1 MSYEK
6 LAPVTSPRPRST
18 FALGALLLVAL
29 LSLFPSA
36 ASADLF
42 WTAGIPEA
50 IGRAELN
57 GGGVEP
63 TFIDLEAE
71 EGEPF
76 GIAVDSEHIYWT
88 NFDGAAIGRALLDG
102 SDAEPDFIP
111 LPAGGNIVNLAVD
124 SSHIYWVNGADVS
137 IGRADIDGTHVDSSF
152 ITPAKREEFAPGDV
166 AVDADHLYWTDGVR
180 ESIGRA
186 NLNGSGIEWEFVQ
199 HVGNASSLDVD
210 SSHIYWTNRGPSAI
224 SRADLDGT
232 GVDLSYI
239 PLVKEPFGIA
249 VDGFHV
255 YWTDNANG
263 FEDGRVGRA
272 ELDGGSVE
280 EAFIAGPLGQYMG
293 SITAE
298 LGAVAQ
304 VSPAS
309 LLFGSPTPVPE
320 GSVSASQTVT
330 YTNEGN
336 EPLTIAGFTIAG
348 ADSDEFQTGTDT
360 CRVALAPGRSCKLQV
375 RFAPFASGSAS
386 AVLTAVTNAAEDPTT
401 ALDGMAS
408 APTVPPVGPAG
419 PAGATGATG
428 ATGPLGATG
437 PAGASGP
444 TGPRG
449 PAGKNAKVTCT
460 VRKKGLAGGGTK
472 VKVTCKV
479 KPATKKKAVASV
491 AWRLTR
497 GRQTVAHGTALA
509 RNGRIRLVIT
519 AADLLRPGRYVLRL
533 PGRGRA
539 ASFVVP

>member
-1 MSYEK
+1 M
-6 LAPVTSPRPRST
+6 
-18 FALGALLLVAL
+18 LLLVAL
-29 LSLFPSA
+29 LLLFPAA

-42 WTAGIPEA
+42 WTTGVPEA
-50 IGRAELN
+50 IGRAELG
-57 GGGVEP
+57 GGGVAP

-76 GIAVDSEHIYWT
+76 GIAVDSEHVYWT

-102 SDAEPDFIP
+102 ADVEPAFIP
-111 LPAGGNIVNLAVD
+111 LPTGSNIANLAVD
-124 SSHIYWVNGADVS
+124 SSHIYWVNAADAS

-152 ITPAKREEFAPGDV
+152 ITPEKREEFAPGDV
-166 AVDADHLYWTDGVR
+166 ALDADHLYWTDGVR

-186 NLNGSGIEWEFVQ
+186 NLNGSGIEWEFVKQ
-199 HVGNASSLDVD
+199 VGNAWSLDVG
-210 SSHIYWTNRGPSAI
+210 SNHIYWTNRGPKAI
-224 SRADLDGT
+224 SRADIDGT

-239 PLVKEPFGIA
+239 PLAAEPFGIA

-255 YWTDNANG
+255 YWTNNAHG

-280 EAFIAGPLGQYMG
+280 EAFIAGPLGEYMG

-336 EPLTIAGFTIAG
+336 EPLTIAGFTITG

-360 CRVALAPGRSCKLQV
+360 CRVALAPGRSCKLQI
-375 RFAPFASGSAS
+375 RFAPLTAGPAS
-386 AVLTAVTNAAEDPTT
+386 AALTAVTNAAEDPTT
-401 ALDGMAS
+401 ALSGMAS
-408 APTVPPVGPAG
+408 APPVPPVGPAG
-419 PAGATGATG
+419 PAGATGAAG
-428 ATGPLGATG
+428 ETG
-437 PAGASGP
+437 PAGATGSVGAAGP
-444 TGPRG
+444 AGARGKTGARG
-449 PAGKNAKVTCT
+449 PAGRNAKVTCT
-460 VRKKGLAGGGTK
+460 VRRKGPGSGA
-472 VKVTCKV
+472 VRVTCKV
-479 KPATKKKAVASV
+479 RLATKKKAKAGARV

-497 GRQTVAHGTALA
+497 GQRTVAHGIALA
-509 RNGRIRLVIT
+509 RHGRFRLVLLD
-519 AADLLRPGRYVLRL
+519 AEGLRPGRYVLRL
-533 PGRGRA
+533 PGWGPA
-539 ASFVVP
+539 TPFVVR